1 MNFSSLSLPVCNM
14 AFPSQINVDRI
25 ELFTLKATAASQ
37 LSQRM
42 LGFNVQN
49 AFEFG
54 SSVACLRL
62 LHEGFGCVQQVAEA
76 RKPHRPIIPKALGV
90 KPCNGF
96 QRVVLSS
103 MRIAA
108 QILQLC
114 QLAKDRTARWIA
126 ERCLDLIKGSDLL
139 VIKELLEGLNLVSC
153 CVHNE
158 TISPYKKLCQGQCSQ
173 KQFSI
178 RYLYILHRLQ

>member
-62 LHEGFGCVQQVAEA
+62 LHEGFGCIQQISEA

-90 KPCNGF
+90 KPCNRF
-96 QRVVLSS
+96 QSVVLSS

-108 QILQLC
+108 KIPYLC
-114 QLAKDRTARWIA
+114 QFAKDRTARWIA
-126 ERCLDLIKGSDLL
+126 ERCLKFPQLFQPLRCALTGQPGGPDLFD
-139 VIKELLEGLNLVSC
+139 VMELLWAESTLRRIDVGL
-153 CVHNE
+153 E
-158 TISPYKKLCQGQCSQ
+158 
-173 KQFSI
+173 
-178 RYLYILHRLQ
+178 RLA